1 MTQATTAV
9 DGAATGVPPEPSEAP
24 NQHGGKGLSNISR
37 FGMLAP
43 STAWLLLFVLAPISI
58 LFLYSFWSSENYV
71 IIQKFTLANYRDTFS
86 DPVFRTVMW
95 RTLRLAF
102 LVTATSL
109 LLGYPV
115 AYFIARKVTRWKTFF
130 YLLVIIPMWSSYL
143 VRVYSW
149 KTVLGEQ
156 GAVNLLLMKIGIL
169 QEPSPIFLYNVF
181 AVYLA
186 LVGSILPF
194 MILPIYTS
202 LEKIPKS
209 LIEASSDLGAG
220 FWRTLAQVIFPLSL
234 PGTLAGCTFTFV
246 LVLGDFIASQLLGGT
261 SGILIG
267 KVIYGYFGLAFDWPM
282 GSAMSFVLFAIVFA
296 LIAVAARFGALRE
309 G

>member
-1 MTQATTAV
+1 MMAE
-9 DGAATGVPPEPSEAP
+9 AATAE
-24 NQHGGKGLSNISR
+24 KRGLRKRPGSGARHIGR
-37 FGMLAP
+37 YALLAP
-43 STAWLLLFVLAPISI
+43 SAAWLLLFVLAPVSI
-58 LFLYSFWSSENYV
+58 LFLYSFWTSHNYQIV
-71 IIQKFTLANYRDTFS
+71 QEFTLANYRATFT

-149 KTVLGEQ
+149 KSVLGDQ
-156 GAVNLLLMKIGIL
+156 GVLNLLLMKLGIL

-202 LEKIPKS
+202 LEKIPQS
-209 LIEASSDLGAG
+209 LVEASSDLGAG
-220 FWRTLAQVIFPLSL
+220 FWRTFVRVIFPLSL

-282 GSAMSFVLFAIVFA
+282 GSAMSFVLFAIVFT
-296 LIAVAARFGALRE
+296 LIAIAARFGALKE

>member
-1 MTQATTAV
+1 
-9 DGAATGVPPEPSEAP
+9 
-24 NQHGGKGLSNISR
+24 L
-37 FGMLAP
+37 
-43 STAWLLLFVLAPISI
+43 
-58 LFLYSFWSSENYV
+58 
-71 IIQKFTLANYRDTFS
+71 
-86 DPVFRTVMW
+86 
-95 RTLRLAF
+95 
-102 LVTATSL
+102 
-109 LLGYPV
+109 
-115 AYFIARKVTRWKTFF
+115 
-130 YLLVIIPMWSSYL
+130 
-143 VRVYSW
+143 
-149 KTVLGEQ
+149 
-156 GAVNLLLMKIGIL
+156 NLLLMKLGFL

-202 LEKIPKS
+202 LEKIPQS
-209 LIEASSDLGAG
+209 LVEASSDLGAG
-220 FWRTLAQVIFPLSL
+220 FWRTFARVIFPLSL

-282 GSAMSFVLFAIVFA
+282 GSAMSFVLFAIVFT
-296 LIAVAARFGALRE
+296 LIAIAARFGALKE

>member
-1 MTQATTAV
+1 MARPVTTKRRASLGRERRLGSV
-9 DGAATGVPPEPSEAP
+9 
-24 NQHGGKGLSNISR
+24 GL
-37 FGMLAP
+37 LAP
-43 STAWLLLFVLAPISI
+43 SSLWLLFFVIVPISI
-58 LFLYSFWSSENYV
+58 LFLYSFWSSHNYKL
-71 IIQKFTLANYRDTFS
+71 IQTFTLANYRETFN
-86 DPVFRTVMW
+86 DAVFRIVMW
-95 RTLRLAF
+95 RTLRLAAF
-102 LVTATSL
+102 VTATAL
-109 LLGYPV
+109 ILGYPV
-115 AYFIARKVTRWKTFF
+115 AYFIARRVTRWKTLF

-149 KTVLGEQ
+149 KAVLGEQ
-156 GAVNLLLMKIGIL
+156 GALNLLLLKLGIL
-169 QEPSPIFLYNVF
+169 QQPSPIFLYNTF

-202 LEKIPKS
+202 LEKIPPS

-220 FWRTLAQVIFPLSL
+220 FWRTFAKVIFPLSL
-234 PGTLAGCTFTFV
+234 PGTLGGCTFTFV

-267 KVIYGYFGLAFDWPM
+267 KVIYGQFGLAFDWPL
-282 GSAMSFVLFAIVFA
+282 GAAMSFVLFAIVFT
-296 LIAVAARFGALRE
+296 LIAIAGRFGALKE

>member
-1 MTQATTAV
+1 MASTVRAERIPA
-9 DGAATGVPPEPSEAP
+9 DGRRRGAAAAGLLGPSS
-24 NQHGGKGLSNISR
+24 L
-37 FGMLAP
+37 
-43 STAWLLLFVLAPISI
+43 WLLAFVIAPISI
-58 LFLYSFWSSENYV
+58 LFLYSFWTSQNYRL
-71 IIQKFTLANYRDTFS
+71 IETFTLANYRDTFS

-102 LVTATSL
+102 LVTATAL
-109 LLGYPV
+109 VLGYPV
-115 AYFIARKVTRWKTFF
+115 AYFIARRVTRWKTLF

-149 KTVLGEQ
+149 KAILGEQ
-156 GAVNLLLMKIGIL
+156 GALNLLLMKLGIL
-169 QEPSPIFLYNVF
+169 AQPSPVFLYNTF

-202 LEKIPKS
+202 LEKIPHS
-209 LIEASSDLGAG
+209 LVEASTDLGAG
-220 FWRTLAQVIFPLSL
+220 FWRTFAKVIFPLSL
-234 PGTLAGCTFTFV
+234 PGTLGGCTFTFV

-267 KVIYGYFGLAFDWPM
+267 KVIYGQFGLAFNWPL
-282 GSAMSFVLFAIVFA
+282 GAAMSFVLFAVVFA
-296 LIAVAARFGALRE
+296 LIAVAGRFGALKE

>member
-1 MTQATTAV
+1 MAE
-9 DGAATGVPPEPSEAP
+9 AATAE
-24 NQHGGKGLSNISR
+24 KRGLRKRPGSGARRIGR
-37 FGMLAP
+37 YALLAP
-43 STAWLLLFVLAPISI
+43 SAAWLLLFVLAPVSI
-58 LFLYSFWSSENYV
+58 LFLYSFWTSHNYQIV
-71 IIQKFTLANYRDTFS
+71 QEFTLANYRATFT

-149 KTVLGEQ
+149 KSVLGDQ
-156 GAVNLLLMKIGIL
+156 GVLNLLLMKLGIL

-202 LEKIPKS
+202 LEKIPQS
-209 LIEASSDLGAG
+209 LVEASSDLGAG
-220 FWRTLAQVIFPLSL
+220 FWRTFVRVILAATGGSNRSRAAASSCSVCSDTCWPSRAPVRLTPKSTWPPAPFRKAQIVSRPSRTFPVVRLNSSVGPSPCATSWPSAASVIGML
-234 PGTLAGCTFTFV
+234 LA
-246 LVLGDFIASQLLGGT
+246 
-261 SGILIG
+261 
-267 KVIYGYFGLAFDWPM
+267 
-282 GSAMSFVLFAIVFA
+282 
-296 LIAVAARFGALRE
+296 
-309 G
+309 